1 MIADHLTDIEKF
13 DADLWKMAD
22 DLRANSG
29 LASNEYFMPIMGLL
43 FLRQATNRY
52 YEALAA
58 IEADKATGKM
68 PDRPLRD
75 ADFTRRRA
83 MMLPEAAR
91 YDVILDQ
98 PKDGKLGEALTA
110 AMEAV
115 AEHFPPLAG
124 QLPTDYEKFDDE
136 LLESMMRKFDT
147 EALARSAARVRPVDR
162 RAGPLSTLGDGGG
175 LGAPCQRVERGP
187 RRRLQAIRTIAGT
200 VRCACRRNC
209 RGYRS

>member
-1 MIADHLTDIEKF
+1 MIADHLQDIEQF

-58 IEADKATGKM
+58 IEADKAAGKM
-68 PDRPLRD
+68 PDRPLVE

-83 MMLPEAAR
+83 MMLPPAAR

-98 PKDGKLGEALTA
+98 PKAGKLGEALIR
-110 AMEAV
+110 AMDAVEA
-115 AEHFPPLAG
+115 HFPPLAG
-124 QLPTDYEKFDDE
+124 QLPKDYERFDDA

-147 EALARSAARVRPVDR
+147 EALRSASATSSGASTNTSSPSSPSRAPTTTASSSPRPPSSR
-162 RAGPLSTLGDGGG
+162 PSST
-175 LGAPCQRVERGP
+175 
-187 RRRLQAIRTIAGT
+187 
-200 VRCACRRNC
+200 
-209 RGYRS
+209 